1 MIPQQD
7 INIIPQN
14 QYNKLINLFDKIY
27 NDWII
32 DQDEIRK
39 KYFVMFF
46 KMIRKEIENLFKD
59 NNFWIIYSLDKNRCD
74 YIGKN
79 GRICNSKIHIKYEK
93 RKHGWRCY
101 EHISKTIY
109 NSNRQEKNPD
119 RICIG
124 QRKYGR
130 NMIPCK
136 ELKMKNSN
144 YCRHHN
150 KPIYNPDIN
159 ESYFKYYFNK
169 LLFEDILEEHKL
181 FLNNIQLKNEIK
193 LFHNINYD
201 NKHYNIDFINI
212 RYNSRICLYQNDNMS
227 FTCNNLLFGEEV
239 YCVSCLKKKNNDN
252 DSLLTYYNNS
262 DLMSEIDLYDENDQE
277 NNIYYNDNRIKKKRK
292 IYDKITTPY
301 VLGYENNLNK
311 LKKSKHFVFSF
322 NYSIYKYKLNNLKI
336 NNRLL
341 LNEILE
347 YIIDIRNYIYEID
360 NYKNNEYLLYILGF
374 TNKIID
380 II

>member
-1 MIPQQD
+1 MNKNEFYIYNKNMIPQQD
-7 INIIPQN
+7 ISIIPQN
-14 QYNKLINLFDKIY
+14 QYNKLIDLFDKIY

-46 KMIRKEIENLFKD
+46 KMIKKEIENLFKD

-74 YIGKN
+74 YVGKN

-109 NSNRQEKNPD
+109 NSNRKEK
-119 RICIG
+119 
-124 QRKYGR
+124 
-130 NMIPCK
+130 
-136 ELKMKNSN
+136 
-144 YCRHHN
+144 
-150 KPIYNPDIN
+150 NPDIN

-181 FLNNIQLKNEIK
+181 YLNNIQLKNEIK

-212 RYNSRICLYQNDNMS
+212 RYNSGICLYQNYNMS
-227 FTCNNLLFGEEV
+227 FTCNNLLVGEED
-239 YCVSCLKKKNNDN
+239 YCVSCLNQKTNDN
-252 DSLLTYYNNS
+252 DSLLTYYNNYDNNS

-292 IYDKITTPY
+292 IYDKITTPH
-301 VLGYENNLNK
+301 VLSYENNLNK
-311 LKKSKHFVFSF
+311 LKKSKNFVFSF
-322 NYSIYKYKLNNLKI
+322 NYSIYKYKLDNLKI

-360 NYKNNEYLLYILGF
+360 NYINNEYLLYILGF